1 MNILPTHLSK
11 SLSIHLISYIFPK
24 TFCSSFTKNR
34 IYSDIYMYMFHRNFL
49 LTLMKYFSSIL
60 VIAVVLLPLFFLW
73 CLLILNSEK
82 PCIDLD
88 FSVQL
93 QLIVIEGRLTRA
105 RWILWFDLKPVSFVI
120 LISSGMKLC
129 SYEQVKK
136 KRKKEKSPVSFIL
149 K

>member
-1 MNILPTHLSK
+1 MICGNKRYSKVQDYLFLPSFFFFFHLYACYKLQTMNILPTHLSK
-11 SLSIHLISYIFPK
+11 SLSKHLISYIFPK
-24 TFCSSFTKNR
+24 KFCSSFNKNR
-34 IYSDIYMYMFHRNFL
+34 IYSHIYMYMFHRNFL

-93 QLIVIEGRLTRA
+93 QLIVIEGRFTRA
-105 RWILWFDLKPVSFVI
+105 R
-120 LISSGMKLC
+120 
-129 SYEQVKK
+129 
-136 KRKKEKSPVSFIL
+136 
-149 K
+149 

>member
-1 MNILPTHLSK
+1 
-11 SLSIHLISYIFPK
+11 
-24 TFCSSFTKNR
+24 
-34 IYSDIYMYMFHRNFL
+34 MYMFHRNFL

-105 RWILWFDLKPVSFVI
+105 R
-120 LISSGMKLC
+120 
-129 SYEQVKK
+129 
-136 KRKKEKSPVSFIL
+136 
-149 K
+149 